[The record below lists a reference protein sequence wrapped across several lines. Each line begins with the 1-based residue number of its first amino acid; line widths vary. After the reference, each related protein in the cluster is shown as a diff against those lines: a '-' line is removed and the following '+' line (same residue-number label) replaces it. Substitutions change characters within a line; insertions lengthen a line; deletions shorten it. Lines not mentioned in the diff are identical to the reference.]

1 MSENNKVFINP
12 DKLANI
18 IDKALKPIEKDVN
31 TAFEKVNEKFIE
43 LDTKIDNI
51 DGEIKNIDGKIE
63 NKVNAMLLKHLGIKW
78 QSLSIILIAFGIQL
92 GLVYFVIDKNIKP
105 LYTLMEMQYKNQGK
119 FIEPAKKLES
129 DRASLKLKASPE
141 VAKEPKK
148 AASL

>member
-1 MSENNKVFINP
+1 MSEKSILNGLQNLIKNINSR
-12 DKLANI
+12 
-18 IDKALKPIEKDVN
+18 
-31 TAFEKVNEKFIE
+31 
-43 LDTKIDNI
+43 IDNI
-51 DGEIKNIDGKIE
+51 DDRIDNINGRIDNIESEIKNIDGKIE

-119 FIEPAKKLES
+119 LIEPAKKLES
-129 DRASLKLKASPE
+129 DRASLKLKALPE
-141 VAKEPKK
+141 VTKEPKK